1 MNQFESLPYT
11 YGEPPSSGK
20 LKTEPADFLV
30 EEVLPFDLSGSGEH
44 LWLWV
49 EKEGENTD
57 WVAQQ
62 LSKSAGIR
70 VRDVGYAGLKDR
82 HAITRQWFS
91 LYLPGKENPTFE
103 NLTASSIED
112 FSAENE
118 TSINSAPNNST
129 IRILKTIRHS
139 RKLHT
144 GALQSNRFTILLRQI
159 TGDQSEIESR
169 LTIIKREGVANYF
182 GEQRFGKEGKNLDL
196 VDRLFAG
203 ELTRLKSNKRGL
215 IISSAR
221 SYLFN
226 LILAER
232 VRQNNWNQ
240 SLAGDAFQ
248 LEGSDKWFVDDNS
261 KNLADRVNQKDIHP
275 TGALFGEGD
284 LPVFGECKNLEEKV
298 LSNHQS
304 WCRSLAD
311 LGLKQDRRSLRLWP
325 KNLNWQWQDESTLLL
340 NFELRSG
347 SYATMLIRELIKTK

>member
-1 MNQFESLPYT
+1 MNQFDSLPYI
-11 YGEPPSSGK
+11 YGEPPATGK
-20 LKTEPADFLV
+20 LKVEPADFLV

-44 LWLWV
+44 LWLWI

-62 LSKSAGIR
+62 LAKSAHIR

-103 NLTASSIED
+103 NLAISSIEGV
-112 FSAENE
+112 STENQ
-118 TSINSAPNNST
+118 TPINST
-129 IRILKTIRHS
+129 IRILKQIRHN

-159 TGDQSEIESR
+159 TGDQSEIEER
-169 LTIIKREGVANYF
+169 LTTIKREGVANYF

-232 VRQNNWNQ
+232 VSQNNWNQ
-240 SLAGDAFQ
+240 SLTGDAFQ

-261 KNLADRVNQKDIHP
+261 NNLADRVNQKDIHP

-304 WCRSLAD
+304 WCQSLAD

-325 KNLNWQWQDESTLLL
+325 
-340 NFELRSG
+340 
-347 SYATMLIRELIKTK
+347 